1 LQFMLMHLRLD
12 VPDDVAEEARYQ
24 ALFADAD

>member
-1 LQFMLMHLRLD
+1 MHLRLD